1 MRRGKESIS
10 LMLGKFSKKLVFQS
24 LAKWQDGKMAYGT
37 NDLPPRKACFQYG
50 ENSLS

>member
-10 LMLGKFSKKLVFQS
+10 LMLGKVSKIFVFKW

-37 NDLPPRKACFQYG
+37 NDLPPLQACFTMAKIC
-50 ENSLS
+50 